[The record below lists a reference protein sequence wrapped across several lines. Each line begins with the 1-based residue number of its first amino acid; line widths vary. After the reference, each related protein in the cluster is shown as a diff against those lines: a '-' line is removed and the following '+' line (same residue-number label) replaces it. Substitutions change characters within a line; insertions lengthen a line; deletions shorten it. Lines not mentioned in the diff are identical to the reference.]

1 MNQLNTPN
9 GVYFDYLYTNS
20 LYVLDSGNN
29 RVLKFPSNSTSATF
43 GIIVAGS
50 NSSGNGSNQLNNPRD
65 LVVDSNEILYITD
78 QCERKFEKGLM

>member
-78 QCERKFEKGLM
+78 QSERKFEKGLI

>member
-1 MNQLNTPN
+1 LNQLNTPN

-29 RVLKFPSNSTSATF
+29 RVLKFPSGSTSATF
-43 GIIVAGS
+43 GTIVAGS
-50 NSSGNGSNQLNNPRD
+50 NSSGNGSNQLNNPRN

-78 QCERKFEKGLM
+78 QCERKFEKGLI

>member
-1 MNQLNTPN
+1 LNQLNTPN

>member
-29 RVLKFPSNSTSATF
+29 RVLKFPSGSTSATF
-43 GIIVAGS
+43 GTIVAGS
-50 NSSGNGSNQLNNPRD
+50 NSSGNGSNQLNNPRN

-78 QCERKFEKGLM
+78 QCERKFEKGLI

>member
-1 MNQLNTPN
+1 LNQLNTPN

-78 QCERKFEKGLM
+78 QSERKFEKGLI